1 MTTSFSNTSA
11 SLLEQ
16 ARGQDQQAWRQ
27 IVDLYGPLVQRWC
40 KRSGLQDDDIA
51 DVFQETFRAV
61 SRGLNDYSPRKSVGS
76 FRCWLRTI
84 VRTKIADHFRRKA
97 KQAAGRGGTEAQLHM
112 DNIADPFADGDPL
125 AEDDP
130 QEAQADHQQIV
141 RRAMELIRSE
151 YSEQNWTGFLQ
162 VAIEGHSAV
171 DVAEKLGVAPQAIRQ
186 ANYRIR
192 RRLRVIL
199 QDLVEE

>member
-61 SRGLNDYSPRKSVGS
+61 ARGLNDYSPQKSVGS

-84 VRTKIADHFRRKA
+84 VRTKVADHFRRKA

-130 QEAQADHQQIV
+130 
-141 RRAMELIRSE
+141 
-151 YSEQNWTGFLQ
+151 TGSP
-162 VAIEGHSAV
+162 G
-171 DVAEKLGVAPQAIRQ
+171 
-186 ANYRIR
+186 
-192 RRLRVIL
+192 
-199 QDLVEE
+199 